1 MKRRNKFN
9 INSKHIFIVAFIVF
23 LVIMVVSFISPEK
36 VSPVKAAVGNAVS
49 PMQKGINTVGKSIS
63 DQWDKLQN
71 ISDLMEENEIL
82 KEQANTLSYENK
94 LLLQD
99 KYELDRLRD
108 LFELDEKYAEYP
120 KVAARV
126 IGADPNNW
134 FTTFTIDKGI
144 RDGIDV
150 NMNVMAGNGLV
161 GIIEEVGTNWAKVR
175 TIIDD
180 QSNVSGMFIRTSD
193 TCIVEG
199 DLELM
204 EQGVIRIEEINIDA
218 EIEEGY
224 EIVTSHISDRY
235 LQGILIGYIQD
246 ITLDAN
252 KMTKSAYLVP
262 AVSFENIE
270 EVLIITELKEKI
282 DINSEE

>member
-36 VSPVKAAVGNAVS
+36 ISPVKAAVGNAVS
-49 PMQKGINTVGKSIS
+49 PIQKGINTVGKSIS

-204 EQGVIRIEEINIDA
+204 EQGVIRVEEINIDA

>member
-36 VSPVKAAVGNAVS
+36 ISPVKAAVGNAVS

-204 EQGVIRIEEINIDA
+204 EQGVIRVEEINIDA

>member
-9 INSKHIFIVAFIVF
+9 INSKHVFIVAFIVF